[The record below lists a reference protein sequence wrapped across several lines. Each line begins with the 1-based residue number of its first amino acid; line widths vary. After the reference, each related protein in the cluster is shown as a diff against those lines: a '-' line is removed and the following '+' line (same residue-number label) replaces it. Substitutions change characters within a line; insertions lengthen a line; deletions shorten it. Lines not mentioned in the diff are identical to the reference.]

1 MDWPQ
6 LVLFV
11 CTAALVEISPG
22 PNFLLITKTVPSAGK
37 CAGYANIV
45 GFSLAFCVHG
55 ALSIG
60 GVSIIVA
67 QSATLFMIVKWL
79 GALYLCWIGIRA
91 LLESRNGSL
100 PIVPFDQRRKQ
111 TVVTGFK
118 EGLLTNLLNPKI
130 SLFYLAMFPQ
140 FISAGSGTATAS
152 VLMVALHVVISAGWF
167 TFVIQVIDRIA
178 QATKGERAVRWFKAV
193 SGVALIGLGAS
204 FMTASTQ

>member
-11 CTAALVEISPG
+11 CAAALVEISPG

-67 QSATLFMIVKWL
+67 QSAMLFTIVKWL
-79 GALYLCWIGIRA
+79 GALYLCWLGIKA
-91 LLESRNGSL
+91 LLEARNGSL
-100 PIVPFDQRRKQ
+100 PIVPVAQQRQQ
-111 TVVTGFK
+111 TIVTGFK

-130 SLFYLAMFPQ
+130 SMFYLAMFPQ
-140 FISAGSGTATAS
+140 FVSAGSGTATAS
-152 VLMVALHVVISAGWF
+152 ALLVALHVVINVGWF
-167 TFVIQVIDRIA
+167 TFVVQFIDRIA
-178 QATKGERAVRWFKAV
+178 RATKGERAVRWFKAI

-204 FMTASTQ
+204 FMTVSMQ